1 MTYYETNQYQ
11 NPSLIY
17 GEGLRVPN
25 VQGSQELD
33 GLFATGALGKRK
45 SFDRVFLYL
54 HSGSYSSFQIKCH
67 TTICFPRFLRRIQE
81 KHY

>member
-45 SFDRVFLYL
+45 SFDRVL
-54 HSGSYSSFQIKCH
+54 I
-67 TTICFPRFLRRIQE
+67 
-81 KHY
+81 

>member
-25 VQGSQELD
+25 VQGSTELD
-33 GLFATGALGKRK
+33 GMFATGALGKRK
-45 SFDRVFLYL
+45 SFDRVL
-54 HSGSYSSFQIKCH
+54 
-67 TTICFPRFLRRIQE
+67 
-81 KHY
+81 

>member
-33 GLFATGALGKRK
+33 GLFSTGALGKRK
-45 SFDRVFLYL
+45 SFDRVFIY
-54 HSGSYSSFQIKCH
+54 
-67 TTICFPRFLRRIQE
+67 
-81 KHY
+81 